1 MRTIIVIIF
10 CFISSI
16 VSAQEYFVQSILELT
31 NDLTARRKSVID
43 SNGKGCA
50 LVRISIPSVNN
61 IEFKSSIV
69 GNPEFQPGEYSVFV
83 PENTADISLSV
94 NGKKYDINFSDFNI
108 AIEDKK
114 SLTF

>member
-1 MRTIIVIIF
+1 MRKIIVIIF

-16 VSAQEYFVQSILELT
+16 VSAQEYYVQSILELT

-61 IEFKSSIV
+61 IEFKSSYNNSS
-69 GNPEFQPGEYSVFV
+69 NPLLFADNLYLGDEEIKDLVI
-83 PENTADISLSV
+83 PEA
-94 NGKKYDINFSDFNI
+94 
-108 AIEDKK
+108 
-114 SLTF
+114 